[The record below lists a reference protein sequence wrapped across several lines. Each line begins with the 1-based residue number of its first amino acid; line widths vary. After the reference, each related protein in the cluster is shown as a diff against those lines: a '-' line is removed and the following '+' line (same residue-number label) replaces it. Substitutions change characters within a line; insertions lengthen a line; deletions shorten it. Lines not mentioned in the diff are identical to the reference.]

1 MFKSIVRM
9 FEDEENTVADNEEV
23 IRRAA
28 DIKIKDVS
36 WFNANCGPDF
46 TYVKD
51 LFTKNH
57 SKQIKNTVK

>member
-9 FEDEENTVADNEEV
+9 FEDEENTVEDNEEV

-36 WFNANCGPDF
+36 WFN
-46 TYVKD
+46 VKYM
-51 LFTKNH
+51 
-57 SKQIKNTVK
+57 IK